1 MSSLLA
7 FASQE
12 DMHGSK
18 KAGFSVL
25 SLDTKGLSLTFQ
37 PLVGKGI

>member
-25 SLDTKGLSLTFQ
+25 SLDTKGLLTFQ